1 MVNDRRSVCV
11 YFSWLL
17 FINITLLQHGT
28 KSENSCV
35 MWAVFLVLVWRL
47 RVVEEIS
54 RFPHQLERDLPPP
67 PITLHIQTQF
77 HIKYNLARKFK
88 LLKFCL
94 HSMLWHT
101 LLYLNCN
108 GSSLRVQNEY
118 CLYFFSFIYDSA
130 IQYCT
135 LIGIS
140 PLSAISYPPYSS
152 KVWSSS

>member
-17 FINITLLQHGT
+17 YINITLLQHGT

-54 RFPHQLERDLPPP
+54 RFPHQLERDLPP
-67 PITLHIQTQF
+67 ITLHIQTQF

-94 HSMLWHT
+94 HSM
-101 LLYLNCN
+101 
-108 GSSLRVQNEY
+108 
-118 CLYFFSFIYDSA
+118 
-130 IQYCT
+130 
-135 LIGIS
+135 
-140 PLSAISYPPYSS
+140 
-152 KVWSSS
+152 